1 MNYKKTKEREKG
13 ITLIALVITI
23 IVLLILAG
31 ITIAFLTGENSI
43 FKKATNAKIEN
54 EKAEIKEMLSLSVN
68 TISVERGQK
77 QDSLSNYYN
86 EKETFIEK
94 GKLDTT
100 KYKINNYE
108 YNEENKIV
116 KITIY
121 KENGTQNQYEYEINL
136 GTGSIKFKN
145 RGEIVDPDKPY
156 TISYQ
161 LNNGKFEENAD
172 VVYEYKK
179 GTIVGFLN
187 PTKDGAAFDGWYL
200 TSDFSGSNITQTTK
214 DMQSN
219 ITLYAKWIN
228 ESNVG
233 YFTYSTNNGQDAI
246 TGFTELGKTAYNEGR
261 EDIINLVIPKKSD
274 KGNPINA
281 INQDVFKEEQNPKIK
296 KVIIHD
302 NIDNIGRRT
311 FSGCNQMKE
320 LTIPISINASNY
332 DTFANCT
339 GLEKVTITKGN
350 GKNIDYGD
358 YSGNSYYYQRLPWYL
373 SSQDNNVEIIL
384 GEGITRIGKFMFT
397 NCKKIQMIKFPL
409 SLKEIGNYSFS
420 GCVGMQG
427 EINSIENVTSIEEFA
442 FDGCI
447 ELNGNVIIPNEV
459 LSIGQGTFRNTK
471 IEKLIIHDNV
481 TSLGRNAFNGCSNLK
496 GLTIPISINASN
508 YDSFLGCT
516 GIEKVTIT
524 KGNGKSIDY
533 GDYSGNSYYY
543 KKLPWYLSSQEHNV
557 KVTLEE
563 GITKIGNY
571 MFTDCIKLQMVQIPT
586 TIQTIGAYS
595 FSGCIGMQGTFNKI
609 DNVSS
614 LGIYAFDGC
623 TELTGEVIIPNG
635 ISSIGQGIFRNT
647 KIERLVIHDNV
658 TSIDRNAFNGCSNLK
673 ELTMPIS
680 LNASNCDSFVG
691 CTGLEKVTITKGNG
705 KSIDY
710 GDYSGNSYYYGK
722 LPWYLSS
729 QNNNV
734 EITLEEGITRIGNF
748 MFTNCKKVQMIKFPL
763 SLKEIGSYSFSGCA
777 GMQGEINSIENV
789 TSIGEFAFDGCT
801 QLNGKVIVPNGVL
814 SIGQG
819 TFRNTKIE
827 KLIIHDNVT
836 SLGRNAFN
844 GCSNLKELTIP
855 ISLNASIYDIFS
867 KCSGLTKV
875 IFTKGNESTI
885 NYGTYSGNSYY
896 YQNLPWYISKDNDIK
911 IIFNKDI
918 VAIGSYTFYGLN
930 NAKYYYKGS
939 QEEWANVSVD
949 SSNAIT
955 IDQYNY
961 KE

>member
-1 MNYKKTKEREKG
+1 MFVKKDSKG

-136 GTGSIKFKN
+136 GTGSIEFKN

-172 VVYEYKK
+172 VVHEYKK

-200 TSDFSGSNITQTTK
+200 TSDFSGSSITQTTK

-246 TGFTELGKTAYNEGR
+246 TGFTELGKIAYNEGR

-311 FSGCNQMKE
+311 FSGCNKMKE
-320 LTIPISINASNY
+320 
-332 DTFANCT
+332 
-339 GLEKVTITKGN
+339 
-350 GKNIDYGD
+350 
-358 YSGNSYYYQRLPWYL
+358 
-373 SSQDNNVEIIL
+373 
-384 GEGITRIGKFMFT
+384 
-397 NCKKIQMIKFPL
+397 
-409 SLKEIGNYSFS
+409 
-420 GCVGMQG
+420 
-427 EINSIENVTSIEEFA
+427 
-442 FDGCI
+442 
-447 ELNGNVIIPNEV
+447 
-459 LSIGQGTFRNTK
+459 
-471 IEKLIIHDNV
+471 
-481 TSLGRNAFNGCSNLK
+481 
-496 GLTIPISINASN
+496 LTIPISINASN

-516 GIEKVTIT
+516 GIEKVIIT
-524 KGNGKSIDY
+524 KGSGQAVDY

-680 LNASNCDSFVG
+680 LNASNYNSFVG

-789 TSIGEFAFDGCT
+789 TNIGEFAFDGCT

-875 IFTKGNESTI
+875 TFTKGNESTI

>member
-1 MNYKKTKEREKG
+1 MFVKKDSKG

-136 GTGSIKFKN
+136 GTGSIEFKN

-200 TSDFSGSNITQTTK
+200 TSDFSGSSITQTTK

-233 YFTYSTNNGQDAI
+233 YFTYSTSNGQDAI

-274 KGNPINA
+274 KGNPINS

-320 LTIPISINASNY
+320 LTIPIS
-332 DTFANCT
+332 
-339 GLEKVTITKGN
+339 L
-350 GKNIDYGD
+350 
-358 YSGNSYYYQRLPWYL
+358 
-373 SSQDNNVEIIL
+373 
-384 GEGITRIGKFMFT
+384 
-397 NCKKIQMIKFPL
+397 
-409 SLKEIGNYSFS
+409 
-420 GCVGMQG
+420 
-427 EINSIENVTSIEEFA
+427 
-442 FDGCI
+442 
-447 ELNGNVIIPNEV
+447 
-459 LSIGQGTFRNTK
+459 
-471 IEKLIIHDNV
+471 
-481 TSLGRNAFNGCSNLK
+481 
-496 GLTIPISINASN
+496 NASN
-508 YDSFLGCT
+508 YDSFVGCT
-516 GIEKVTIT
+516 GLEKVTIT

-680 LNASNCDSFVG
+680 LNASNYNSFVG

-875 IFTKGNESTI
+875 TFTKGSESTI

-955 IDQYNY
+955 IEQYNY